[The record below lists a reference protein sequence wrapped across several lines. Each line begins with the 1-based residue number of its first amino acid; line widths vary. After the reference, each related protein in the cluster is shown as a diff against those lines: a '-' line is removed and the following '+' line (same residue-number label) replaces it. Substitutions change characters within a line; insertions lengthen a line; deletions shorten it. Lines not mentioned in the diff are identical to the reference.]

1 MKRAGITSEDIE
13 PTEKDEEYIPDE
25 EKAGTSKGQ
34 KRKSFRALG
43 PKMKKLRLKPILDH
57 VKEFVKEED
66 DDLEVGE
73 TIALIGKDH
82 ANSEADRSKAKIYE
96 KILQNQNPFE
106 KQEMS
111 VHQAVAL
118 KVWNLST
125 VWIFTWNHSGYSQI
139 LCEIKFMW

>member
-25 EKAGTSKGQ
+25 EMAGTSKGQ

-43 PKMKKLRLKPILDH
+43 PKMKKLRLKPLIDH
-57 VKEFVKEED
+57 VKEFVNEEED
-66 DDLEVGE
+66 LDVGE
-73 TIALIGKDH
+73 TIAEMGKDH

-118 KVWNLST
+118 KV
-125 VWIFTWNHSGYSQI
+125 
-139 LCEIKFMW
+139 

>member
-1 MKRAGITSEDIE
+1 MKRAGITNEDIE
-13 PTEKDEEYIPDE
+13 PTEKDEEYVPDE
-25 EKAGTSKGQ
+25 EKAGSSKGQ

-57 VKEFVKEED
+57 VKEFVKGEE

-118 KVWNLST
+118 KV
-125 VWIFTWNHSGYSQI
+125 
-139 LCEIKFMW
+139 